1 MAKKSVTQ
9 IINEEIPALKVSIL
23 EVGDKTLY
31 YDADAA
37 EDDVQKLVELLEK
50 LKVTIKI
57 ERRVF

>member
-23 EVGDKTLY
+23 EIGDKVLY
-31 YDADAA
+31 YDTDAA
-37 EDDVQKLVELLEK
+37 EEDVQKLVELLEK